1 MWATLVRDSDWI
13 KLRWKFSHP
22 PSPSEVPPAP
32 ASTCRAAVLPVL
44 LPHAG
49 RPEGRLGDPGRG
61 RQTFQDYVEKIWQ
74 SATGYTPPV
83 WPDPASF
90 HADAPGLR
98 RR

>member
-49 RPEGRLGDPGRG
+49 RPAGTDE
-61 RQTFQDYVEKIWQ
+61 
-74 SATGYTPPV
+74 
-83 WPDPASF
+83 PDL
-90 HADAPGLR
+90 HH
-98 RR
+98 